1 MRTVPMRALRGR
13 LRAKGTEA
21 DAIGGAAHCE
31 EIDLLRAIDPA
42 TRLTLSF

>member
-1 MRTVPMRALRGR
+1 MRMVPMRALRGR
-13 LRAKGTEA
+13 LRAEGTEA
-21 DAIGGAAHCE
+21 DVIGGATRCE